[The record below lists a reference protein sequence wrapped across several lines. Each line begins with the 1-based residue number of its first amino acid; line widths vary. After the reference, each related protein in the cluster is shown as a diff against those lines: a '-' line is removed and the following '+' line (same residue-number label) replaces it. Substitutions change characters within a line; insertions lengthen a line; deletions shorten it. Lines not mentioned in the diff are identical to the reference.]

1 MYILLEN
8 IVRENVVYPITF
20 VVKFFLMLHDI
31 WNEVMKHKLPCRSAL
46 VLQKSWLWPK
56 ILGNRLGVLTSV
68 FIAIDYFFRCHK
80 STFNLKNHKCIFKDF
95 FLLLRIYLHRN
106 YFPRYVYLRYIYKPL
121 KGIAKIQF
129 VSELTIL
136 LNL

>member
-95 FLLLRIYLHRN
+95 FCYYASTYTGIIFPDMYISGIY
-106 YFPRYVYLRYIYKPL
+106 I
-121 KGIAKIQF
+121 
-129 VSELTIL
+129 
-136 LNL
+136 NLWKALQKFNLYQS